1 MSRRVGSH
9 VCAAPGCRH
18 FALIGYPLCH
28 SCARKAERRATV
40 NRKERK
46 RLRPLLAPQEQ
57 SEAERAAY
65 EELLRPPPVIVNGE
79 RIA

>member
-28 SCARKAERRATV
+28 SCARKAERQ
-40 NRKERK
+40 ERK
-46 RLRPLLAPQEQ
+46 RLRQLLAPQEQ